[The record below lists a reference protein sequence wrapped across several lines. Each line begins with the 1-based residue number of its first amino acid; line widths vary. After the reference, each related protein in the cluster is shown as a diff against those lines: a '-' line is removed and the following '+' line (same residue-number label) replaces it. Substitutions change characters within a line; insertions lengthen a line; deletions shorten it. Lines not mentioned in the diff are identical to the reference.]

1 VEAAASKAP
10 EQEDHLMGEVAVKY
24 KIMCDPNVADA
35 NAENI
40 ATAMGAMQSEV
51 GVVQMV
57 ETKPLAFGLKFVEA
71 HCVIQ
76 EGDGTV
82 DEFEDAIRAID
93 GVGEVEVLEIGRL

>member
-1 VEAAASKAP
+1 
-10 EQEDHLMGEVAVKY
+10 MGEVAVKY
-24 KIMCDPNVADA
+24 KIMCDPDVDGA
-35 NAENI
+35 NADLIANAMENM
-40 ATAMGAMQSEV
+40 ASEV

-82 DEFEDAIRAID
+82 DAFEDSIRDIN

>member
-1 VEAAASKAP
+1 
-10 EQEDHLMGEVAVKY
+10 MGEVAVKY
-24 KIMCDPNVADA
+24 KIMCDPDFEDV
-35 NAENI
+35 NAEDI
-40 ATAMGAMQSEV
+40 ASAMQEMDSEV

-82 DEFEDAIRAID
+82 DQFEDSIRNIT

>member
-1 VEAAASKAP
+1 
-10 EQEDHLMGEVAVKY
+10 MGEVAVKY
-24 KIMCDPNVADA
+24 KIMCDPDIENASADGIA
-35 NAENI
+35 NA
-40 ATAMGAMQSEV
+40 MQGMISEV
-51 GVVQMV
+51 GVVQLV

-82 DEFEDAIRAID
+82 DKFEDSIREIS

>member
-1 VEAAASKAP
+1 
-10 EQEDHLMGEVAVKY
+10 MGEVAVKY
-24 KIMCDPNVADA
+24 KIMCDPDIEEV
-35 NAENI
+35 NAEGI
-40 ATAMGAMQSEV
+40 ASAMQEMNSDV

-82 DEFEDAIRAID
+82 DQLEDSIRSIL

>member
-1 VEAAASKAP
+1 
-10 EQEDHLMGEVAVKY
+10 MGEVAVKY
-24 KIMCDPNVADA
+24 KIMCDPDVDDADA
-35 NAENI
+35 DNI
-40 ATAMGAMQSEV
+40 AIAMNSMESEV

-82 DEFEDAIRAID
+82 DAFEDSIRSID

>member
-1 VEAAASKAP
+1 MWFSGT
-10 EQEDHLMGEVAVKY
+10 LRGGISMGEVAVKY
-24 KIMCDPNVADA
+24 KIMCDPDVDGAD
-35 NAENI
+35 AENI
-40 ATAMGAMQSEV
+40 AIAMNSLESDV

-82 DEFEDAIRAID
+82 DSFEDSIKEIN

>member
-1 VEAAASKAP
+1 
-10 EQEDHLMGEVAVKY
+10 MGEVAVKY
-24 KIMCDPNVADA
+24 KIMCDPDIEDV
-35 NAENI
+35 NAEEI
-40 ATAMGAMQSEV
+40 TSAMQDMDSDV
-51 GVVQMV
+51 GVVQLV

-82 DEFEDAIRAID
+82 DQFEDSIRSIT

>member
-1 VEAAASKAP
+1 
-10 EQEDHLMGEVAVKY
+10 MGEVAVKY
-24 KIMCDPNVADA
+24 KIMCDPDIEDV
-35 NAENI
+35 NAEGI
-40 ATAMGAMQSEV
+40 ASAMQEMDSEV

-82 DEFEDAIRAID
+82 DQFEDSIRNIT

>member
-1 VEAAASKAP
+1 
-10 EQEDHLMGEVAVKY
+10 MGEVAVKY
-24 KIMCDPNVADA
+24 KIMCDPDFDGA
-35 NAENI
+35 NADVI
-40 ATAMGAMQSEV
+40 AGAMESMTSEV

-82 DEFEDAIRAID
+82 DAFEDSIRDID

>member
-1 VEAAASKAP
+1 
-10 EQEDHLMGEVAVKY
+10 MGEVAVKY
-24 KIMCDPNVADA
+24 KIMCDPNVERAS
-35 NAENI
+35 AEDI
-40 ATAMGAMQSEV
+40 ASAMGSLNSDV

-82 DEFEDAIRAID
+82 DAFEDAIREID

>member
-1 VEAAASKAP
+1 
-10 EQEDHLMGEVAVKY
+10 MGEVAVKY
-24 KIMCDPNVADA
+24 KIMCDPDIEGV
-35 NAENI
+35 NAEGI
-40 ATAMGAMQSEV
+40 ASAMQEMDSEV

-82 DEFEDAIRAID
+82 DQFENSIRSIT

>member
-1 VEAAASKAP
+1 
-10 EQEDHLMGEVAVKY
+10 MGEVAVKY
-24 KIMCDPNVADA
+24 KIMCDPGIEDV
-35 NAENI
+35 NAEAI
-40 ATAMGAMQSEV
+40 ASAMQEMNSDV

-82 DEFEDAIRAID
+82 DQFEDAIRSIL

>member
-1 VEAAASKAP
+1 
-10 EQEDHLMGEVAVKY
+10 MGEVAVKY
-24 KIMCDPNVADA
+24 KIMCDPDIEDV
-35 NAENI
+35 NAEGI
-40 ATAMGAMQSEV
+40 ASAMQEMDSDV

-76 EGDGTV
+76 EGDGTG
-82 DEFEDAIRAID
+82 DQFEDSIQSIT

>member
-1 VEAAASKAP
+1 
-10 EQEDHLMGEVAVKY
+10 MGEVAVKY
-24 KIMCDPNVADA
+24 KIMCDPNVEGA
-35 NAENI
+35 NADVI
-40 ATAMGAMQSEV
+40 AGAMESMTSEV

-82 DEFEDAIRAID
+82 DAFEDSIRGIN

>member
-1 VEAAASKAP
+1 
-10 EQEDHLMGEVAVKY
+10 MGEVAVKY
-24 KIMCDPNVADA
+24 KIMCDPNVDDA
-35 NAENI
+35 NADDI
-40 ATAMGAMQSEV
+40 ANAMNSMASEV

-82 DEFEDAIRAID
+82 DEFEDAIREIN

>member
-1 VEAAASKAP
+1 MWFSGT
-10 EQEDHLMGEVAVKY
+10 LNGGFSMGEVAVKY
-24 KIMCDPNVADA
+24 KIMCDPDVDNA
-35 NAENI
+35 NADDI
-40 ATAMGAMQSEV
+40 AVAMNSMASEV

-82 DEFEDAIRAID
+82 DQFEDAIREID

>member
-1 VEAAASKAP
+1 
-10 EQEDHLMGEVAVKY
+10 MGEVAVKY
-24 KIMCDPNVADA
+24 KVMCDPNVDNA
-35 NAENI
+35 NADEI
-40 ATAMGAMQSEV
+40 AAAMSSMHSEV

-82 DEFEDAIRAID
+82 DTFENAIRGIV

>member
-1 VEAAASKAP
+1 
-10 EQEDHLMGEVAVKY
+10 MGEVAVKY
-24 KIMCDPNVADA
+24 KIMCDPDIEGV
-35 NAENI
+35 NAEGI
-40 ATAMGAMQSEV
+40 ASAMQEMDSEV

-82 DEFEDAIRAID
+82 DQFEDSIRSIN

>member
-1 VEAAASKAP
+1 
-10 EQEDHLMGEVAVKY
+10 MGEVAVKY
-24 KIMCDPNVADA
+24 KIMCDPDIEGV
-35 NAENI
+35 NAEGI
-40 ATAMGAMQSEV
+40 ASAMQEMDSEV

-82 DEFEDAIRAID
+82 DQFEDSIRSIT

>member
-1 VEAAASKAP
+1 
-10 EQEDHLMGEVAVKY
+10 MGEVAVKD
-24 KIMCDPNVADA
+24 KIMCDPDVEGA
-35 NAENI
+35 NADLI
-40 ATAMGAMQSEV
+40 AGAMQNMASEV

-82 DEFEDAIRAID
+82 DAFEDSIRSID

>member
-1 VEAAASKAP
+1 
-10 EQEDHLMGEVAVKY
+10 MGEVAVKY
-24 KIMCDPNVADA
+24 KIMCDPEIDDV
-35 NAENI
+35 NAELI
-40 ATAMGAMQSEV
+40 ASAMQDMNSEV

-82 DEFEDAIRAID
+82 DQFEDSIRSIL

>member
-1 VEAAASKAP
+1 
-10 EQEDHLMGEVAVKY
+10 MGEVAVKY
-24 KIMCDPNVADA
+24 KIMCDPNVEGA
-35 NAENI
+35 NADVI
-40 ATAMGAMQSEV
+40 AGAMESMTSEV

-57 ETKPLAFGLKFVEA
+57 ETKPLAFGLKYVEA

-82 DEFEDAIRAID
+82 DAFEDSIRGIN

>member
-1 VEAAASKAP
+1 
-10 EQEDHLMGEVAVKY
+10 
-24 KIMCDPNVADA
+24 MCDPDVEDA
-35 NAENI
+35 NADAI
-40 ATAMGAMQSEV
+40 ATAMGSMASDV

-82 DEFEDAIRAID
+82 DEFEDAIREIV

>member
-1 VEAAASKAP
+1 
-10 EQEDHLMGEVAVKY
+10 MGEVAVKY
-24 KIMCDPNVADA
+24 KIMCDPDIEDV
-35 NAENI
+35 NAEGI
-40 ATAMGAMQSEV
+40 ASAMQEMDSEV

-76 EGDGTV
+76 EGDWTV
-82 DEFEDAIRAID
+82 DQFEDSIRSIT

>member
-1 VEAAASKAP
+1 
-10 EQEDHLMGEVAVKY
+10 MGEVAVKY
-24 KIMCDPNVADA
+24 KIMCDPDVEGA
-35 NAENI
+35 NADLI
-40 ATAMGAMQSEV
+40 AGAMENMASEV

-82 DEFEDAIRAID
+82 DAFEDSIRDID

>member
-1 VEAAASKAP
+1 M
-10 EQEDHLMGEVAVKY
+10 EDFFMGEVAVKY
-24 KIMCDPNVADA
+24 KIMCDPNVEDASADD
-35 NAENI
+35 I
-40 ATAMGAMQSEV
+40 AKSMGGMESEV
-51 GVVQMV
+51 GVVQMI

-82 DEFEDAIRAID
+82 DAFEDAIREIP

>member
-1 VEAAASKAP
+1 
-10 EQEDHLMGEVAVKY
+10 MGEVAVKY
-24 KIMCDPNVADA
+24 KIMCDPNVEGA
-35 NAENI
+35 NADVI
-40 ATAMGAMQSEV
+40 AGAMESMTSEV

-82 DEFEDAIRAID
+82 DAFEDSIRGID

>member
-1 VEAAASKAP
+1 
-10 EQEDHLMGEVAVKY
+10 MGEVAVKY
-24 KIMCDPNVADA
+24 KIMCGPDIENV
-35 NAENI
+35 NAEGI
-40 ATAMGAMQSEV
+40 ASAMQEMDSEV

-82 DEFEDAIRAID
+82 DQFEDSIRNIT

>member
-1 VEAAASKAP
+1 
-10 EQEDHLMGEVAVKY
+10 MGEVAVKY
-24 KIMCDPNVADA
+24 KIMCDPDVEGA
-35 NAENI
+35 NADLI
-40 ATAMGAMQSEV
+40 AGAMQNMASEV

-82 DEFEDAIRAID
+82 DAFEDSIRNID

>member
-1 VEAAASKAP
+1 
-10 EQEDHLMGEVAVKY
+10 MGEVAVKY
-24 KIMCDPNVADA
+24 KIMCDPDTEDV
-35 NAENI
+35 NAEGI
-40 ATAMGAMQSEV
+40 ASAMQEMDSEV

-82 DEFEDAIRAID
+82 DQFEDSIRSIT